1 MAAWRPNRKQWQAI
15 WAILVAILMCLAAGW
30 LWETAMVIAIGAV
43 VVWKLD
49 SRGARPEIATVKSV
63 RCGGCGA
70 IGEPH
75 WKSCPRCGAT
85 DWKPSA

>member
-15 WAILVAILMCLAAGW
+15 WAILVAALMCLGAGW
-30 LWETAMVIAIGAV
+30 FWETAVVIAIGAFV
-43 VVWKLD
+43 IWKLD
-49 SRGARPEIATVKSV
+49 SRGARPEIAVVKSV

-75 WKSCPRCGAT
+75 WKSCPRCGST
-85 DWKPSA
+85 EWKASA

>member
-1 MAAWRPNRKQWQAI
+1 MAASRLNRKQWQAI
-15 WAILVAILMCLAAGW
+15 WAILVAVLMCLAAGW
-30 LWETAMVIAIGAV
+30 YWPSLAVIAAGAV
-43 VVWKLD
+43 AVWKLD

-75 WKSCPRCGAT
+75 WKACPRCGAT
-85 DWKPSA
+85 DWKPS

>member
-1 MAAWRPNRKQWQAI
+1 MAWHPNRKQWQAI
-15 WAILVAILMCLAAGW
+15 WGTLVAALLCVAVGW
-30 LWETAMVIAIGAV
+30 FLETIAVFAIGAII
-43 VVWKLD
+43 VWKLD
-49 SRGARPEIATVKSV
+49 SRGAKPEIAVVKSV

-75 WKSCPRCGAT
+75 WKACPRCGST